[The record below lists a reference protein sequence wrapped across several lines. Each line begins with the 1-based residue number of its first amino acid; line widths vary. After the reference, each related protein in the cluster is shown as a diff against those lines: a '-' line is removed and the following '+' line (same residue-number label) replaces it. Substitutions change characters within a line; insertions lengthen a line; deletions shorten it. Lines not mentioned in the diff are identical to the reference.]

1 MFTRLRNLFK
11 KSTNIENL
19 NILNELLT
27 NYPLRTFDYFSFEKE
42 DEYFK
47 FYFSTHDDV
56 LSLRFIFNEH
66 KELED
71 FYFHHFKNIFCFSEN
86 EIKKLNH
93 DFQEL
98 WRKFKTV
105 LTKSRTVQYNMLHKG
120 FLDHE
125 SDIEIDPI
133 SDEFTILK
141 NFIHK
146 TNVNLFDYFTLD
158 IEDDEYS
165 FYCSYSSVKDNFSL
179 IFTFDKNKKLD
190 HFSFFSKSFIGKELH
205 LSFDDEDIALN
216 LPYFQ
221 DIWEQFKLG
230 FKQNQK
236 TRIRM
241 LAEGFY

>member
-1 MFTRLRNLFK
+1 MLAYLRNFFK
-11 KSTNIENL
+11 KSKNIENQ
-19 NILNELLT
+19 NVLNELLL
-27 NYPLRTFDYFSFEKE
+27 NYPLRTFDYFTFEKE
-42 DEYFK
+42 NEYYT

-56 LSLRFIFNEH
+56 LSLRFIFD
-66 KELED
+66 ED
-71 FYFHHFKNIFCFSEN
+71 KKLKDFHFHHFNNIYTFSEN
-86 EIKKLNH
+86 EVEELKNYFK
-93 DFQEL
+93 EL
-98 WRKFKTV
+98 WSKFKTV
-105 LTKSRTVQYNMLHKG
+105 LTKSRTVQYNMFQKG
-120 FLDHE
+120 FLEHE

-133 SDEFTILK
+133 SDEFMILK
-141 NFIHK
+141 NIIHK

-158 IEDDEYS
+158 IDDDEYS
-165 FYCSYSSVKDNFSL
+165 FYCSYSSVKDNYSL

-221 DIWEQFKLG
+221 DLWEQFKPG